1 MKTRGQASDIVG
13 FALGRP
19 PEQGEDVSDVAQDD
33 EAPSYLFPW
42 RLVLPILGL
51 LGMLA
56 VVAVAAAGHSPAGGA
71 SRPST
76 GAPKLVEDYLAT
88 IALIML
94 PIGAFLIFW
103 AAFLRRAYANVPLKK
118 SPLYPGQIPPKPL
131 VTVAFVFVVL
141 FIAVRW
147 GHPERTLQS
156 GKIGA
161 GGASKAQKTQPA
173 HKQYEPHFQW
183 LPVFVFGSLVV
194 GLGGALAF
202 LALRRRREE
211 VEQAPVRETL
221 AEVLGE
227 TLDDLRNEPDPRK
240 AVIGAYAKME
250 RTLAA
255 RGFPRQES
263 EAPLE
268 YLGRILGIV
277 EGSGHSAR
285 RLTRLF
291 ERARFSPHDVDQ
303 KMKDDAIDSLV
314 GLRAQLEADA
324 PRHRSVPV
332 DQGISMPP
340 AAT

>member
-1 MKTRGQASDIVG
+1 MKTPSWRGA
-13 FALGRP
+13 
-19 PEQGEDVSDVAQDD
+19 
-33 EAPSYLFPW
+33 
-42 RLVLPILGL
+42 LPIVGL

-56 VVAVAAAGHSPAGGA
+56 VVAVAAAGHSPGGGTT
-71 SRPST
+71 RPST
-76 GAPKLVEDYLAT
+76 STPHLLQDYLAT

-118 SPLYPGQIPPKPL
+118 SPLYPGQIVPKPL
-131 VTVAFVFVVL
+131 VTVAFIFVVL

-147 GHPERTLQS
+147 GHPERSLQS
-156 GKIGA
+156 GKTGA

-183 LPVFVFGSLVV
+183 LPVFVVGSLIV
-194 GLGGALAF
+194 GIGGALAF
-202 LALRRRREE
+202 MALRRRREE
-211 VEQAPVRETL
+211 IEQAPVRETL
-221 AEVLGE
+221 AEVLAE

-255 RGFPRQES
+255 RGFPRDES
-263 EAPLE
+263 EAPHE

-277 EGSGHSAR
+277 EGSAHSVR

-303 KMKDDAIDSLV
+303 KMKDDAIESLV
-314 GLRAQLEADA
+314 GLQAQLEADA
-324 PRHRSVPV
+324 PRHRSAPV
-332 DQGISMPP
+332 DEGISMPP
-340 AAT
+340 VAM